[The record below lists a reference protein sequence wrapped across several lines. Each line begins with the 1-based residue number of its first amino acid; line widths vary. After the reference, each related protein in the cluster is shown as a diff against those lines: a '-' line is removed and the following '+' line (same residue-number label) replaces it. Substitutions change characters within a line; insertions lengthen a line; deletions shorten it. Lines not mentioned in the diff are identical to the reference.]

1 MSKVSVSILDCDF
14 QNLDSEI
21 NKINKSISD
30 YIHID
35 IMDGSFV
42 KRNTK
47 SLFDINKIKSLSK
60 IPLDIHLM
68 VDNPLGEIE
77 VYSKM
82 NPEII
87 SFHIENNENVE
98 KCIELIKS
106 KNSLVGLAINPDTE
120 LSTITPYLN
129 YIDIILVMS
138 VYPGKGG
145 QNFIEDTYEK
155 IQQLEK
161 LKEEKKFKISVDGG
175 VNNTNSTN
183 LKISGADILVSGSF
197 LIKSSNL
204 NNAIKSL

>member
-68 VDNPLGEIE
+68 VDNPLDEIE

-120 LSTITPYLN
+120 LSTVTPYLN

-183 LKISGADILVSGSF
+183 LKIYGADILVSGSF